1 MDISSQILSGQ
12 AAVAESTDT
21 EGAGFTRVPHSRD
34 PKFLARVDEALDVF
48 ERGISGSFR
57 GRADLAESLTTSDFP
72 LLLGAGFE
80 RELVAQYTQAT
91 PVWSQYIYRTTV
103 KDFREKALI
112 DLLGGRSILDRVAE
126 AAPYPARSVDESEHK
141 IKVGKFGGRIPITW
155 EMIINDDLDA
165 LRDLPNRLSQGAL
178 DTEDNLGASLLVDAA
193 GANSAFFNAGND
205 NAPAAVPLTMDNL
218 SAAIQT
224 IKSRKDESGRPVVTN
239 RGLVLVVPPELEL
252 QALAIVNA
260 TEVRSTSGSKTLVG
274 GNLLRGRVSVVVDPW
289 LTVIAQDAKAGG
301 RWFVLPAPSNPRPAL
316 AIGFLRGHETPDLRV
331 KADTGQR
338 VGGGLVPATEGSF
351 DFDTI
356 QYRVRHVLGSAHMD
370 PIATYVSD
378 GS

>member
-21 EGAGFTRVPHSRD
+21 EGAGFTRIPHSSD
-34 PKFLARVDEALDVF
+34 PKFLARVDEALAVF

-57 GRADLAESLTTSDFP
+57 GRAELAESLTTSDFP

-80 RELVAQYTQAT
+80 RELIAQYSQVT

-103 KDFREKALI
+103 KDFREKSLI
-112 DLLGGRSILDRVAE
+112 DLLGGRSLLDPVAE
-126 AAPYPARSVDESEHK
+126 AAPYPARSVDESEYK

-155 EMIINDDLDA
+155 EMVINDDLDA
-165 LRDLPNRLSQGAL
+165 LRDLPNRLAQGAR
-178 DTEDNLGASLLVDAA
+178 DTENHLGASLLVDAA
-193 GANSAFFNAGND
+193 GANSAFFNAGNG
-205 NAPAAVPLTMDNL
+205 NAPASAPLTMDNL
-218 SAAIQT
+218 GAAIQT
-224 IKSRKDESGRPVVTN
+224 INSRKDESGRPVVTN

-252 QALAIVNA
+252 QALAILNA
-260 TEVRSTSGSKTLVG
+260 TEVRSTSGNKTLVG
-274 GNLLRGRVSVVVDPW
+274 GNLLRGRVSLVVDPW
-289 LTVIAQDAKAGG
+289 LSVIAKDAKAGT